1 MGDDIDRFRIG
12 CSMAK
17 GLHNEVGTEAQTSDS
32 AKFILYHGTR
42 GVLRGSNSCHG
53 GFHNTAQEQYPQD
66 RHRLGPPYFLS
77 VYSLDELI
85 GVVIQSAA

>member
-66 RHRLGPPYFLS
+66 RHRLGPPR
-77 VYSLDELI
+77 I
-85 GVVIQSAA
+85 RA